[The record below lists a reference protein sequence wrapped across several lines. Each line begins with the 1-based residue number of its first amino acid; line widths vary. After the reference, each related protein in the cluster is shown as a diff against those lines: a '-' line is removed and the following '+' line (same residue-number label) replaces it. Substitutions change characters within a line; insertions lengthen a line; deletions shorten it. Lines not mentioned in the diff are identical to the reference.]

1 MSLIYIVKKDA
12 NFNVDEA
19 IAKVSETTGLTL
31 TKINSGSLNAHIAVL
46 CKTDAANA
54 HELCKQAVLDH
65 KFNFD
70 VFASNSFPTLKE
82 KGEICLDMDMT
93 SVQIEGID
101 EIARRLNVFDKVSE
115 ITSKAM
121 HGGLDFA
128 QSLTLRVSMLK
139 DGSASVIEDVKKIM
153 CETDGLDVLMQTVSK
168 ASWVKGICSG
178 GFEQLICVLEKKYN
192 LDMVCAN
199 SLEIKDGNASV
210 IEDVKKIMRETD
222 GLDVLMQTVSKASW
236 VKGICSGGFE
246 QLICVLEKKYN
257 LDMVCA
263 NSLEIVD
270 GKLTGKV
277 DKRIV
282 DAEVKKEGVRKLQQ
296 EHNIKDSQ
304 IIVLGDGANDLK
316 MIEVAALGIAYHAKP
331 LVQKTAPFS
340 INYSDLTAVALL
352 LELNS

>member
-46 CKTDAANA
+46 CKTDAVNA

-65 KFNFD
+65 KFDFD

-153 CETDGLDVLMQTVSK
+153 
-168 ASWVKGICSG
+168 
-178 GFEQLICVLEKKYN
+178 
-192 LDMVCAN
+192 
-199 SLEIKDGNASV
+199 
-210 IEDVKKIMRETD
+210 RETD

-246 QLICVLEKKYN
+246 QLICVLDKKYN

-263 NSLEIVD
+263 NSLEIKD

>member
-65 KFNFD
+65 KFDFD
-70 VFASNSFPTLKE
+70 VFAANSFPTLKE

-153 CETDGLDVLMQTVSK
+153 
-168 ASWVKGICSG
+168 
-178 GFEQLICVLEKKYN
+178 
-192 LDMVCAN
+192 
-199 SLEIKDGNASV
+199 
-210 IEDVKKIMRETD
+210 RETD

-246 QLICVLEKKYN
+246 QLICVLDKKYN

>member
-65 KFNFD
+65 KFDFD

-139 DGSASVIEDVKKIM
+139 DGKASVIEDVKKIM
-153 CETDGLDVLMQTVSK
+153 RETDGLDVLMQNVTK

-199 SLEIKDGNASV
+199 SLEIK
-210 IEDVKKIMRETD
+210 
-222 GLDVLMQTVSKASW
+222 
-236 VKGICSGGFE
+236 
-246 QLICVLEKKYN
+246 
-257 LDMVCA
+257 
-263 NSLEIVD
+263 D

-340 INYSDLTAVALL
+340 INYSDLTSVALL

>member
-19 IAKVSETTGLTL
+19 IAKVSEVTGLTL

-46 CKTDAANA
+46 CKADSDNA
-54 HELCKQAVLDH
+54 HVLCKQAVLDN
-65 KFNFD
+65 KFDFD
-70 VFASNSFPTLKE
+70 VFAANSFPTLKE

-153 CETDGLDVLMQTVSK
+153 RETDGLDVLMQPVTK

-199 SLEIKDGNASV
+199 SLEIK
-210 IEDVKKIMRETD
+210 
-222 GLDVLMQTVSKASW
+222 
-236 VKGICSGGFE
+236 
-246 QLICVLEKKYN
+246 
-257 LDMVCA
+257 
-263 NSLEIVD
+263 D

-340 INYSDLTAVALL
+340 INYSDLTSVALL

>member
-46 CKTDAANA
+46 CKTDAVNA

-65 KFNFD
+65 KFDFD

-153 CETDGLDVLMQTVSK
+153 RETDGLDVLMQTVTK

-199 SLEIKDGNASV
+199 SLEIK
-210 IEDVKKIMRETD
+210 
-222 GLDVLMQTVSKASW
+222 
-236 VKGICSGGFE
+236 
-246 QLICVLEKKYN
+246 
-257 LDMVCA
+257 
-263 NSLEIVD
+263 D

>member
-19 IAKVSETTGLTL
+19 IAKVSEVTGLTL

-46 CKTDAANA
+46 CKTDAVNA

-128 QSLTLRVSMLK
+128 QSLTLRVSML
-139 DGSASVIEDVKKIM
+139 
-153 CETDGLDVLMQTVSK
+153 
-168 ASWVKGICSG
+168 
-178 GFEQLICVLEKKYN
+178 
-192 LDMVCAN
+192 
-199 SLEIKDGNASV
+199 KDGNASV

>member
-19 IAKVSETTGLTL
+19 IAKVSKATGLTL

-46 CKTDAANA
+46 CKTDAVNA

-65 KFNFD
+65 KFDFD

-128 QSLTLRVSMLK
+128 QSLTLRVSML
-139 DGSASVIEDVKKIM
+139 
-153 CETDGLDVLMQTVSK
+153 
-168 ASWVKGICSG
+168 
-178 GFEQLICVLEKKYN
+178 
-192 LDMVCAN
+192 
-199 SLEIKDGNASV
+199 KDGNASV

>member
-19 IAKVSETTGLTL
+19 IAKVSETTELTL

-65 KFNFD
+65 KFDFD

-139 DGSASVIEDVKKIM
+139 DGS
-153 CETDGLDVLMQTVSK
+153 
-168 ASWVKGICSG
+168 
-178 GFEQLICVLEKKYN
+178 
-192 LDMVCAN
+192 
-199 SLEIKDGNASV
+199 ASV

>member
-65 KFNFD
+65 KFDFD

-139 DGSASVIEDVKKIM
+139 DGD
-153 CETDGLDVLMQTVSK
+153 
-168 ASWVKGICSG
+168 
-178 GFEQLICVLEKKYN
+178 
-192 LDMVCAN
+192 
-199 SLEIKDGNASV
+199 ASV

>member
-46 CKTDAANA
+46 CKTDAVNA

-65 KFNFD
+65 KFDFD

-139 DGSASVIEDVKKIM
+139 DG
-153 CETDGLDVLMQTVSK
+153 
-168 ASWVKGICSG
+168 
-178 GFEQLICVLEKKYN
+178 
-192 LDMVCAN
+192 
-199 SLEIKDGNASV
+199 NASV

-263 NSLEIVD
+263 NSLETVD

>member
-19 IAKVSETTGLTL
+19 IAKVSEVTGLTL

-46 CKTDAANA
+46 CKADSDNA
-54 HELCKQAVLDH
+54 HVLCKQAVLDN
-65 KFNFD
+65 KFDFD
-70 VFASNSFPTLKE
+70 VFAANSFPTLKE

-153 CETDGLDVLMQTVSK
+153 RETDGLDVLMQTVSK

-199 SLEIKDGNASV
+199 SLEIK
-210 IEDVKKIMRETD
+210 
-222 GLDVLMQTVSKASW
+222 
-236 VKGICSGGFE
+236 
-246 QLICVLEKKYN
+246 
-257 LDMVCA
+257 
-263 NSLEIVD
+263 D

>member
-46 CKTDAANA
+46 CKTDAVNA

-65 KFNFD
+65 KFDFD

-139 DGSASVIEDVKKIM
+139 DGK
-153 CETDGLDVLMQTVSK
+153 
-168 ASWVKGICSG
+168 
-178 GFEQLICVLEKKYN
+178 
-192 LDMVCAN
+192 
-199 SLEIKDGNASV
+199 ASV

-331 LVQKTAPFS
+331 LVQKTATFS

>member
-46 CKTDAANA
+46 CKTDAVNA

-65 KFNFD
+65 KFDFD

-153 CETDGLDVLMQTVSK
+153 RETDGLDVLMQTVSK

-199 SLEIKDGNASV
+199 SLEIK
-210 IEDVKKIMRETD
+210 
-222 GLDVLMQTVSKASW
+222 
-236 VKGICSGGFE
+236 
-246 QLICVLEKKYN
+246 
-257 LDMVCA
+257 
-263 NSLEIVD
+263 D

>member
-65 KFNFD
+65 KFDFD
-70 VFASNSFPTLKE
+70 VFASNSFPTFKE

-153 CETDGLDVLMQTVSK
+153 
-168 ASWVKGICSG
+168 
-178 GFEQLICVLEKKYN
+178 
-192 LDMVCAN
+192 
-199 SLEIKDGNASV
+199 
-210 IEDVKKIMRETD
+210 RETD

-246 QLICVLEKKYN
+246 QLICVLDKKYN

-263 NSLEIVD
+263 NSLEIKD

>member
-46 CKTDAANA
+46 CKTDAVNA

-128 QSLTLRVSMLK
+128 QSLTLRVSML
-139 DGSASVIEDVKKIM
+139 
-153 CETDGLDVLMQTVSK
+153 
-168 ASWVKGICSG
+168 
-178 GFEQLICVLEKKYN
+178 
-192 LDMVCAN
+192 
-199 SLEIKDGNASV
+199 KDGNASV

>member
-19 IAKVSETTGLTL
+19 IAKVSETTELTL

-46 CKTDAANA
+46 CKTDAVNA

-65 KFNFD
+65 KFDFD

-128 QSLTLRVSMLK
+128 QSLTLRVSML
-139 DGSASVIEDVKKIM
+139 
-153 CETDGLDVLMQTVSK
+153 
-168 ASWVKGICSG
+168 
-178 GFEQLICVLEKKYN
+178 
-192 LDMVCAN
+192 
-199 SLEIKDGNASV
+199 KDGNASV

>member
-46 CKTDAANA
+46 CKTDAVNA
-54 HELCKQAVLDH
+54 HELCKQAVLDN
-65 KFNFD
+65 KFDFD
-70 VFASNSFPTLKE
+70 VFAANSFPTLKE

-153 CETDGLDVLMQTVSK
+153 RETDGLDVLMQTVSK

-199 SLEIKDGNASV
+199 SLEIKDG
-210 IEDVKKIMRETD
+210 
-222 GLDVLMQTVSKASW
+222 
-236 VKGICSGGFE
+236 
-246 QLICVLEKKYN
+246 
-257 LDMVCA
+257 
-263 NSLEIVD
+263 
-270 GKLTGKV
+270 KLTGKV

-316 MIEVAALGIAYHAKP
+316 MIEAASLGIAYHAKP
-331 LVQKTAPFS
+331 LVQQTAPFC
-340 INYSDLTAVALL
+340 INHSDLSAVALL

>member
-46 CKTDAANA
+46 CKTDAVNA

-65 KFNFD
+65 KFDFD
-70 VFASNSFPTLKE
+70 VFAYNSFPTLKE
-82 KGEICLDMDMT
+82 QGEICLDMDMT

-139 DGSASVIEDVKKIM
+139 DGK
-153 CETDGLDVLMQTVSK
+153 
-168 ASWVKGICSG
+168 
-178 GFEQLICVLEKKYN
+178 
-192 LDMVCAN
+192 
-199 SLEIKDGNASV
+199 ASV

>member
-65 KFNFD
+65 KFDFD

-139 DGSASVIEDVKKIM
+139 DGSASVIENVKKIM
-153 CETDGLDVLMQTVSK
+153 RETAGLDVLMQTVSK

-199 SLEIKDGNASV
+199 SLEIK
-210 IEDVKKIMRETD
+210 
-222 GLDVLMQTVSKASW
+222 
-236 VKGICSGGFE
+236 
-246 QLICVLEKKYN
+246 
-257 LDMVCA
+257 
-263 NSLEIVD
+263 D

>member
-65 KFNFD
+65 KFDFD

-82 KGEICLDMDMT
+82 QGEICLDMDMT

-139 DGSASVIEDVKKIM
+139 DG
-153 CETDGLDVLMQTVSK
+153 
-168 ASWVKGICSG
+168 
-178 GFEQLICVLEKKYN
+178 
-192 LDMVCAN
+192 
-199 SLEIKDGNASV
+199 NASV

-222 GLDVLMQTVSKASW
+222 GLDVLLQTVSKASW

>member
-65 KFNFD
+65 KFDFD

-139 DGSASVIEDVKKIM
+139 DGS
-153 CETDGLDVLMQTVSK
+153 
-168 ASWVKGICSG
+168 
-178 GFEQLICVLEKKYN
+178 
-192 LDMVCAN
+192 
-199 SLEIKDGNASV
+199 ASV

>member
-65 KFNFD
+65 KFDFD

-82 KGEICLDMDMT
+82 QGEICLDMDMT

-153 CETDGLDVLMQTVSK
+153 RETDGLDVLMQTVSK

-199 SLEIKDGNASV
+199 SLEIKDG
-210 IEDVKKIMRETD
+210 
-222 GLDVLMQTVSKASW
+222 
-236 VKGICSGGFE
+236 
-246 QLICVLEKKYN
+246 
-257 LDMVCA
+257 
-263 NSLEIVD
+263 
-270 GKLTGKV
+270 KLTGKV

-296 EHNIKDSQ
+296 ANNIKDSQ

>member
-46 CKTDAANA
+46 CKTDAVNA

-65 KFNFD
+65 KFDFD

-139 DGSASVIEDVKKIM
+139 DG
-153 CETDGLDVLMQTVSK
+153 T
-168 ASWVKGICSG
+168 
-178 GFEQLICVLEKKYN
+178 
-192 LDMVCAN
+192 
-199 SLEIKDGNASV
+199 ASV

>member
-19 IAKVSETTGLTL
+19 IAKVSKATGLTL

-46 CKTDAANA
+46 CKTDAVNA

-65 KFNFD
+65 KFDFD

-139 DGSASVIEDVKKIM
+139 DG
-153 CETDGLDVLMQTVSK
+153 
-168 ASWVKGICSG
+168 
-178 GFEQLICVLEKKYN
+178 
-192 LDMVCAN
+192 
-199 SLEIKDGNASV
+199 NASV

-263 NSLEIVD
+263 NSLEIKD

>member
-65 KFNFD
+65 KFDFD

-153 CETDGLDVLMQTVSK
+153 
-168 ASWVKGICSG
+168 
-178 GFEQLICVLEKKYN
+178 
-192 LDMVCAN
+192 
-199 SLEIKDGNASV
+199 
-210 IEDVKKIMRETD
+210 RETD

-246 QLICVLEKKYN
+246 QLICVLEKKYT

-263 NSLEIVD
+263 NSLEIKD

>member
-65 KFNFD
+65 KFDFD

-153 CETDGLDVLMQTVSK
+153 RETDGLDVLMQTVSK
-168 ASWVKGICSG
+168 ASWVKGFCSG

-199 SLEIKDGNASV
+199 SLEIK
-210 IEDVKKIMRETD
+210 
-222 GLDVLMQTVSKASW
+222 
-236 VKGICSGGFE
+236 
-246 QLICVLEKKYN
+246 
-257 LDMVCA
+257 
-263 NSLEIVD
+263 D

>member
-46 CKTDAANA
+46 CKTDAVNA

-65 KFNFD
+65 KFDFD

-139 DGSASVIEDVKKIM
+139 DG
-153 CETDGLDVLMQTVSK
+153 
-168 ASWVKGICSG
+168 
-178 GFEQLICVLEKKYN
+178 
-192 LDMVCAN
+192 
-199 SLEIKDGNASV
+199 NASV

-263 NSLEIVD
+263 NSLEVVD

>member
-65 KFNFD
+65 KFDFD

-153 CETDGLDVLMQTVSK
+153 
-168 ASWVKGICSG
+168 
-178 GFEQLICVLEKKYN
+178 
-192 LDMVCAN
+192 
-199 SLEIKDGNASV
+199 
-210 IEDVKKIMRETD
+210 RETD

-246 QLICVLEKKYN
+246 QLICVLDKKYN

-263 NSLEIVD
+263 NSLEIKD

>member
-46 CKTDAANA
+46 CKTDAVNA

-65 KFNFD
+65 KFDFD

-139 DGSASVIEDVKKIM
+139 DGS
-153 CETDGLDVLMQTVSK
+153 
-168 ASWVKGICSG
+168 
-178 GFEQLICVLEKKYN
+178 
-192 LDMVCAN
+192 
-199 SLEIKDGNASV
+199 ASV

>member
-65 KFNFD
+65 KFDFD
-70 VFASNSFPTLKE
+70 VFAANSFPTLKE

-153 CETDGLDVLMQTVSK
+153 RETDGLDVLMQTVSK

-199 SLEIKDGNASV
+199 SLEIK
-210 IEDVKKIMRETD
+210 
-222 GLDVLMQTVSKASW
+222 
-236 VKGICSGGFE
+236 
-246 QLICVLEKKYN
+246 
-257 LDMVCA
+257 
-263 NSLEIVD
+263 D